1 MGLYSDLRARLKAAY
16 LARFDGWG
24 PEESLRYLPIRDA
37 LRARGLEGASLLEV
51 GSGGKGISPYVRHD
65 IVGCDLAFPEPGPFT
80 VHRVKASAEALPVR
94 SRAFDVVVSVDA
106 LEHIPAAARPPA
118 IAEMVRAAR
127 RAVVLMVPSG
137 APAARHDQ
145 AIADHARA
153 ATGRVHHFLEE
164 HIAHGLPERA
174 DLEAAL
180 EAACAAAGRKL
191 TLHSE
196 MRDNLALRA
205 ILLRAWH
212 SGSPW
217 RMHLVKRST
226 VLMPLLYR
234 VASFGD
240 CYRALVIADLRD

>member
-1 MGLYSDLRARLKAAY
+1 MYSSLRARVKAAY

-37 LRARGLEGASLLEV
+37 LQARGLDQASILEV
-51 GSGGKGISPYVRHD
+51 GSGGKGISPYVRHA

-80 VHRVKASAEALPVR
+80 VHRVKATAEALPVR
-94 SRAFDVVVSVDA
+94 SRAFDAVVSVDA
-106 LEHIPAAARPPA
+106 LEHIPASARPPA

-127 RAVVLMVPSG
+127 RTVVLMVPSG
-137 APAARHDQ
+137 QPALAHDKS
-145 AIADHARA
+145 IADYARA
-153 ATGRVHHFLEE
+153 TTGRVHHFLEE
-164 HIAHGLPERA
+164 HIEHGLPERR

-180 EAACAAAGRKL
+180 EAAAKAEGR
-191 TLHSE
+191 TVRLHSE

-205 ILLRAWH
+205 VLLKAWH

-217 RMHLVKRST
+217 KMHLVKRST

-234 VASFGD
+234 ICSFGD
-240 CYRALVIADLRD
+240 CYRAMVVADLS